1 MQGDMMGPCQR
12 EARIVEKQRGGI
24 QVGWEA
30 RQDILEEMV
39 SKLKPK

>member
-12 EARIVEKQRGGI
+12 EARSVEKQRGGT
-24 QVGWEA
+24 QVSWEG
-30 RQDILEEMV
+30 REGILEEVV